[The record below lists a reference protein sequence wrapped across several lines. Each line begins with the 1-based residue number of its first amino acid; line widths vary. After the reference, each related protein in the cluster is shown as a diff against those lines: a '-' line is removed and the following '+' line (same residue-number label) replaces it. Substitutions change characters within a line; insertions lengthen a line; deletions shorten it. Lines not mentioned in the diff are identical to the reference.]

1 MENEFGDLL
10 QQRRRELRLT
20 LRDFASRAGM
30 DPGNLSKVERGRLA
44 PPQDRAVL
52 DRIALALEYDRDGAE
67 AERLRDVAALQ
78 NGRIPSDI
86 LENSEVMAQMPLL
99 LRTVNNR
106 QLSPEQVERLIEM
119 IRDA

>member
-52 DRIALALEYDRDGAE
+52 DRIALALEYDRDGSE
-67 AERLRDVAALQ
+67 AEHLRDVAALQ